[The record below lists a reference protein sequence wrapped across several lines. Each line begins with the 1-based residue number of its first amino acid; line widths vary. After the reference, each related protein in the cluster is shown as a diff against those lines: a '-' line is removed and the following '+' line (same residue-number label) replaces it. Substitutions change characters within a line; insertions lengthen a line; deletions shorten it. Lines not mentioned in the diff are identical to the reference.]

1 MRLARAEVARAT
13 LPLREP
19 LRAANGS
26 DAVRTALLVRLV
38 DLEGAWG
45 IGEATPLSGVATDDP
60 QRAEAALRVGARRMV
75 AAGGWNALRD
85 MADLPSP
92 SARYALELAA
102 MDLDSRRRRVPIAWA
117 GASARASRVP
127 VQALIGAL
135 DPEGAA
141 RRAREA
147 VEAGHRTV
155 KVKVGGAPRE
165 DLLRLR
171 AVREA
176 VGPGIALRADANGG
190 WSGSDARDLLPAL
203 ADMGLDLLEQPTR
216 GLRALA
222 ALRGRGV
229 PIGADEDLAAAPDPA
244 AAFARDPVDV
254 LVLKPTCLGG
264 ILSCWALSHLAASL
278 GAEVLVT
285 TALDGAVARAG
296 ALVLAASVP
305 NHRGA
310 AGLGTGALLARD
322 LGRGPDALAGWMI
335 PPAIG
340 LGVEPDPRL
349 EWCPA

>member
-1 MRLARAEVARAT
+1 MRLAGAEVARAI

-19 LRAANGS
+19 HTAANATYAS
-26 DAVRTALLVRLV
+26 RTAVLVRLV
-38 DLEGAWG
+38 DRDGSWG
-45 IGEATPLSGVATDDP
+45 IGEASPLPGAPADDP
-60 QRAEAALRVGARRMV
+60 ERAEAALREGAGKMVEAGVGDGLQDLAT
-75 AAGGWNALRD
+75 
-85 MADLPSP
+85 LPSP
-92 SARYALELAA
+92 SARFALELAA
-102 MDLDSRRRRVPIAWA
+102 MDLDSRRRRAPIAWA
-117 GASARASRVP
+117 GASPRAARVP

-141 RRAREA
+141 RRARGA
-147 VEAGHRTV
+147 VEAGYGTV
-155 KVKVGGAPRE
+155 KIKVGGAPRD
-165 DLLRLR
+165 DLRRLE
-171 AVREA
+171 AVRAA

-190 WSGSDARDLLPAL
+190 WSVAEALALMPAL
-203 ADMGLDLLEQPTR
+203 ADLGLDLLEQPTR
-216 GLRALA
+216 GLPALA

-229 PIGADEDLAAAPDPA
+229 PIGADEDLAAAQDPA

-254 LVLKPTCLGG
+254 LVLKPTSLGG
-264 ILSCWALSHLAASL
+264 ILSCWELSRLAASL
-278 GAEVLVT
+278 GAEVVVT

-322 LGRGPDALAGWMI
+322 LGRGPGAVEGWMT

-340 LGVEPDPRL
+340 LGVEPDPHL